1 MFEAVRKNK
10 RISQVILAIIIVPFA
25 FFGMDAYFS
34 DAPGGSEVATVGG
47 SKITVVEF
55 DRALREQQ
63 DRLRE
68 LSGGQFD
75 RALFES
81 EAFRRSVLNG
91 LINQRLLLMHAAD
104 NRMVITSQQ
113 LQEMIASLPAF
124 QEDGRFSLERYERT
138 LRAQGMS
145 PAMFEASLAQ
155 DLRAQLIAQAVGET
169 VFTGAVP
176 VRRFVEAQLEE
187 REIRDL
193 AIPAERFLGEVT
205 VAEDALRAF
214 YDANPALFERA
225 PRLRAEYLVFDEAA
239 VRARL
244 TIPEEQIE
252 QFYAANQDQFGLPEE
267 RRARH
272 ILIQVAPD
280 AGDDVVA
287 EAQRRAED
295 LLAQLRENASRFEE
309 LAREASEDPGSA
321 QLGGDLGFVGRGMMV
336 EPFEAAV
343 FGQQVGELSEPIRT
357 DFGFHI
363 IEVTAINPDTIRPL
377 NEVRED
383 IVTELGRQQIARE
396 FGLLAEQFANTVYEQ
411 PDSLQPAAEML
422 GLEIATTDWIDRETG
437 VIAGFRDERLLNA
450 LFSPDARETGENVEA
465 VEVQRGTLISARVLE
480 YQEAQRLPF
489 EEVRAAIETRL
500 RTEQAG
506 VLAREYGEA
515 LLARINAG
523 ESPEEEWSTIR
534 RVQRANPTL
543 PGAAMQAVFAA
554 SGSAL
559 PAHVGV
565 ALPDGGYALYRIE
578 SVNRPELEETDP
590 RLVASIGQYERLM
603 AEKDFNA
610 YLGSLRNR
618 YEVEIRASALRS
630 EER

>member
-10 RISQVILAIIIVPFA
+10 RISQVILVIIIIPFA

-47 SKITVVEF
+47 SKISVLEF
-55 DRALREQQ
+55 DQALREQQ

-68 LSGGQFD
+68 LTGGQFD

-91 LINQRLLLMHAAD
+91 LINQRLLLIHAAD
-104 NRMVITSQQ
+104 NRMVVTSQQ

-124 QEDGRFSLERYERT
+124 QEDGRFSLELYERA

-145 PAMFEASLAQ
+145 PAMFEAGLAQ

-169 VFTGAVP
+169 VFSGAAP

-193 AIPAERFLGEVT
+193 AIPAERFIDQ
-205 VAEDALRAF
+205 VAVSEEAVKAF
-214 YDANPALFERA
+214 YEENPALFERP

-239 VRARL
+239 VMSGL
-244 TIPEEQIE
+244 SIPEEQIE
-252 QFYAANQDQFGLPEE
+252 QFYAANLDRFGLPEE

-280 AGDDVVA
+280 ASEALAAQAQQRA
-287 EAQRRAED
+287 EA
-295 LLAQLRENASRFEE
+295 LLTQLRADPSRFEA

-321 QLGGDLGFVGRGMMV
+321 PVGGDLGFIGRGVMV

-343 FGQQVGELSEPIRT
+343 FDQALGEISELIRT

-363 IEVTAINPDTIRPL
+363 IEVTAINPDTVQPL
-377 NEVRED
+377 ADVRDD
-383 IVTELGRQQIARE
+383 IVAELGRQQMTRE
-396 FGLLAEQFANTVYEQ
+396 FGLLAEQFANAVYEQ
-411 PDSLQPAAEML
+411 PDSLVPAAEML
-422 GLEIATTDWIDRETG
+422 GLEIGTTDWIDRETG
-437 VIAGFRDERLLNA
+437 VIAGFRDERLLTA
-450 LFSPDARETGENVEA
+450 LFSLEAREAAENVEA
-465 VEVQRGTLISARVLE
+465 VEVQRGTLVSARVLE
-480 YQEAQRLPF
+480 YQDAQRLPL
-489 EEVRAAIETRL
+489 EEVRGAIETRL
-500 RTEQAG
+500 MTEQAG
-506 VLAREYGEA
+506 VLAREYGET
-515 LLARINAG
+515 LLARLNAG
-523 ESPEEEWSTIR
+523 EALEEEWSTIR
-534 RVQRANPTL
+534 RIQRANPTL
-543 PGAAMQAVFAA
+543 PGAAMRAVFEV
-554 SGSAL
+554 SSSAL

-565 ALPDGGYALYRIE
+565 VSPDGGYALYRVE
-578 SVNRPELEETDP
+578 SVNRPELEDSDP

-618 YEVEIRASALRS
+618 YEVEIRATALRS
-630 EER
+630 ESR